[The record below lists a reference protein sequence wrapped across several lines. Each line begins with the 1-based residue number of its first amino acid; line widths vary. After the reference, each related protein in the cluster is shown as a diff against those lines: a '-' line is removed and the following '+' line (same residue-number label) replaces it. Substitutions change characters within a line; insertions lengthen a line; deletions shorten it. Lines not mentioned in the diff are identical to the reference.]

1 MNPAIKKFLDS
12 TPFARR
18 AMIRCGFELETQA
31 TESNCDDQEID
42 HESADEAIR
51 EEAEREFNEIP
62 RNIRNALCDS
72 TVDDVIN
79 DLQDRIRDSFDYS
92 DYMQSNDDAL
102 QDQIDNAIG
111 HAMAIGI
118 AMRDDNSSSKVNKPK
133 IQCGKDGSVDGYEF
147 RTIGALTYAQF
158 VIASRAAF
166 SLDHTIDE
174 ACSFHVHLSIPGVK
188 HSYGDRFQL
197 ALVEYLIENI
207 GRIPQSVRSR
217 WKGAPSNQYIK
228 GLLSSKNKYSFVY
241 AHEQGTWEFR
251 CFGNVLNTKDGLT
264 CLNIAIEAMAHAY
277 QVTQQSKSLL
287 TDSYDGDLCQL
298 FEYCLSYS
306 MPVSKRLR
314 EIRMMNKFN
323 KSAQSA

>member
-72 TVDDVIN
+72 TVDDVMN
-79 DLQDRIRDSFDYS
+79 DLQDRIRENFDYS

-102 QDQIDNAIG
+102 QDEIDN
-111 HAMAIGI
+111 AIGI
-118 AMRDDNSSSKVNKPK
+118 AMRDDNSFSKVNKPK
-133 IQCGKDGSVDGYEF
+133 IQCGKDGSVEGYEF

-217 WKGAPSNQYIK
+217 WKYAPSNQYIK

-251 CFGNVLNTKDGLT
+251 CFGNVHNTKDGLT

-287 TDSYDGDLCQL
+287 TDSYDGDLHEL
-298 FEYCLSYS
+298 FSECLVYS
-306 MPVSKRLR
+306 MPVSKQLR
-314 EIRMMNKFN
+314 HYRKLN
-323 KSAQSA
+323 KSSQSA

>member
-1 MNPAIKKFLDS
+1 MNQAIKKFLDS

-31 TESNCDDQEID
+31 TESTCDDKEID
-42 HESADEAIR
+42 HESADDAIR
-51 EEAEREFNEIP
+51 EESEREFNEIP
-62 RNIRNALCDS
+62 RHIRNALCDS
-72 TVDDVIN
+72 TVDDVMN
-79 DLQDRIRDSFDYS
+79 DLQDRIRENFDYS
-92 DYMQSNDDAL
+92 DYTQSNDDAL
-102 QDQIDNAIG
+102 QDEIDNAIG

-118 AMRDDNSSSKVNKPK
+118 AMRDDNSFSKVNKPK

-174 ACSFHVHLSIPGVK
+174 KCSFHIHLSIPGVK

-217 WKGAPSNQYIK
+217 WKGAPKNDYIK

-251 CFGNVLNTKDGLT
+251 CFGNVHNTKDGLT

-277 QVTQQSKSLL
+277 HVTQQGKSLL
-287 TDSYDGDLCQL
+287 TDSYGGDLHEL
-298 FEYCLSYS
+298 FSECLAYS
-306 MPVSKRLR
+306 MPVSKQLR
-314 EIRMMNKFN
+314 HYRKLNK
-323 KSAQSA
+323 ALQSA

>member
-31 TESNCDDQEID
+31 TESTCDDQEID

-51 EEAEREFNEIP
+51 EESDREFNEIP
-62 RNIRNALCDS
+62 RHIRNALCDS
-72 TVDDVIN
+72 TVDDVMN
-79 DLQDRIRDSFDYS
+79 DLQDRIRENFDYS

-102 QDQIDNAIG
+102 QDEIDN
-111 HAMAIGI
+111 AIGI
-118 AMRDDNSSSKVNKPK
+118 AMRDDNSFSKVNKPK
-133 IQCGKDGSVDGYEF
+133 IQCGKDGSVEGYEF

-217 WKGAPSNQYIK
+217 WKYAPSNQYIK

-251 CFGNVLNTKDGLT
+251 CFGNVHNTKDGLT

-287 TDSYDGDLCQL
+287 TDSYDGDLHEL
-298 FEYCLSYS
+298 FSECLVYS
-306 MPVSKRLR
+306 MPVSKQLR
-314 EIRMMNKFN
+314 HYRKLN
-323 KSAQSA
+323 KSSQSA